1 MPTPLSQFEKPE
13 ASQYL
18 GKRKLFLVPNFPFP
32 PDVPDELKSLVEK
45 YWNELR
51 DHVNN
56 LEHSLGAVGHVF
68 HEMLFVDGEEG
79 LSMLE
84 QLNPQGHPFIR
95 SLCSSTATLEATEDG
110 DILQENADW
119 QRCLSIGLVSKKV
132 LDLAMEGYQET
143 TQKRFEHIG
152 SRIDETLK
160 ENETGVLFIREDHRV
175 QFPND
180 IQVFYVA
187 PPALNDLKRW
197 LNDQSQAAQ
206 RAAEAARQAAQSTQD
221 EPAEET
227 EPVNSSEHS
236 ENTEPAEQGETGQG
250 NSEATP

>member
-1 MPTPLSQFEKPE
+1 MTTPLSQFDKPE

-18 GKRKLFLVPNFPFP
+18 GRRKLFLVPNFPFP
-32 PDVPDELKSLVEK
+32 PDVPDELKSLVDK
-45 YWNELR
+45 YWMELR

-56 LEHSLGAVGHVF
+56 LERSLGAVGHVF
-68 HEMLFVDGEEG
+68 HEMLFADGEEG
-79 LSMLE
+79 LDILE
-84 QLNPQGHPFIR
+84 QLNPQGHPFIKT
-95 SLCSSTATLEATEDG
+95 LCSSTATLEATEDG

-119 QRCLSIGLVSKKV
+119 QRCLSIGLGSKKV

-175 QFPND
+175 QFPSD

-197 LNDQSQAAQ
+197 LNDQSQATQ
-206 RAAEAARQAAQSTQD
+206 RAAESARQSTQS
-221 EPAEET
+221 T
-227 EPVNSSEHS
+227 QG
-236 ENTEPAEQGETGQG
+236 EPAEQTEPVDSADDSESTEPAGQGETEQG
-250 NSEATP
+250 NSEATS